1 MDTSELNRRTFLT
14 QTAGA
19 AAAMALVPSLSGALG
34 RLAAPVR
41 VGVVGCGRQG
51 RSIIAELSSFPDAE
65 LVAIADV
72 EPRRLRAGQRRA
84 PGASTYGSHQEMLDA
99 GGLDAVFIATPTHLH
114 AAPVSDAIGAGVHVY
129 CEAPLAHSVEDARA
143 IAAAARGSGKVV
155 QAGFVA
161 RANPVYQLARTF
173 FVSDA
178 VRTLVSMDAV
188 RSRKASTGRR

>member
-84 PGASTYGSHQEMLDA
+84 PGAKTYARIRITSLPEGTVSTKIFCCRA
-99 GGLDAVFIATPTHLH
+99 GPSAL
-114 AAPVSDAIGAGVHVY
+114 PV
-129 CEAPLAHSVEDARA
+129 L
-143 IAAAARGSGKVV
+143 
-155 QAGFVA
+155 
-161 RANPVYQLARTF
+161 NW
-173 FVSDA
+173 
-178 VRTLVSMDAV
+178 
-188 RSRKASTGRR
+188 